1 MMRKRFR
8 VQGSRFTV
16 YCLLLTALCLL
27 LPGAAGAANE
37 ARVFTGLTGETTG
50 TLDNVDI
57 YDLTNG
63 DIGFVV
69 VGNILYVYQYNSTST
84 SCSTEVSPTYI
95 QPKNFSTTG
104 CWHLVSSR
112 AAGLDTGRSANPCWS
127 FKDSDTTD
135 SDTNGTIC
143 FDCSATGSGA
153 EDCAFTFS
161 TQVDG
166 TLAARFKLTANGG
179 VTPVRSIYAKT
190 SNYTVTAADMGA
202 VLTNLGATGV
212 VTFTLPEASTVLGEE
227 VWFNVLANYGLKI
240 DPADASDKI
249 LGMTDAAGD
258 SILADAEGESIG
270 LRAVG
275 ANSWAPIYPYGT
287 WSDAN

>member
-1 MMRKRFR
+1 MRKT
-8 VQGSRFTV
+8 VHGSRFTV
-16 YCLLLTALCLL
+16 HGLLIALCLL
-27 LPGAAGAANE
+27 LAALPAGAANE

-63 DIGFVV
+63 DIGLVV
-69 VGNILYVYQYNSTST
+69 VSNVFYVYQYNSTST
-84 SCSTEVSPTYI
+84 SCSPEVSPTYI
-95 QPKNFSTTG
+95 QPKNFSSTG
-104 CWHLVSSR
+104 CWHLVGHR
-112 AAGLDTGRSANPCWS
+112 AATLDTGRTANPCWS
-127 FKDSDTTD
+127 FQDSNTTD
-135 SDTNGTIC
+135 SDVNGKIC
-143 FDCSATGSGA
+143 LDCSTTGSGA
-153 EDCAFTFS
+153 EDCHFIFS

-166 TLAARFKLTANGG
+166 TLSARLKITANGG

-190 SNYTVTAADMGA
+190 ADYTVTAADMGA
-202 VLTNLGATGV
+202 VFTNLGATGI

-227 VWFNVLANYGLKI
+227 VWFNVLANYSLKI

-249 LGMTDAAGD
+249 LGMTDSAGD
-258 SILADAEGESIG
+258 AILADAEGESIG